1 MKIDKKN
8 RSLIFFNILVTCIAT
23 SMLATSLTTAL
34 PPILSDFKISATMGQ
49 WLTSG
54 YSLAMGIMMPATAF
68 LIRRFKT
75 KRLYLSAIACFMFG
89 LVIDIFAPN
98 FTILMVGRI
107 FQAAGNGIL
116 TSMAQVVLFSIYPK
130 EEIGSIMGLYGLSIG
145 AAPVIAPTIAG
156 IIVDHMRW
164 QMIFVIALIIIAISF
179 ILAVRVF
186 EDVLDNVK
194 QKFDIFSF
202 ILSAFAYSGVILGI
216 GNIGNYKFLSVNII
230 LPLIIGILS
239 MSIFVYRQ
247 LHMKMPFLELR
258 ILKNRDYML
267 SVIGSMMLYLVMMG
281 SSIIMPLYV
290 QSIKGM
296 SATIS
301 GLVTLPG
308 SLLMAIVSPFAGR
321 IYDRIGMKKLF
332 VAGALFMFIS
342 NLGMVFIRQDTS
354 VIVASILNS
363 VRCVSIGCLMM
374 TLVTWGI
381 SGIEAE
387 NTAHGTALLTSLRTI
402 AGSIGSAVFVAI
414 MTVVSENSLGS
425 YGKNAYIH
433 GLNTTFAA
441 MSCVTIILLCIAAFY
456 VKEKK
461 NIDSKGYII
470 ENNTEA
476 DAVL

>member
-1 MKIDKKN
+1 MKIDKKK

-116 TSMAQVVLFSIYPK
+116 ASMAQVVLFSIYPK
-130 EEIGSIMGLYGLSIG
+130 EEVGSVMGLYGLSIG

-164 QMIFVIALIIIAISF
+164 QMIFVIALIIIAVSF

-186 EDVLDNVK
+186 ENVLDNVK

-202 ILSAFAYSGVILGI
+202 ILSAFAYSGIILGI
-216 GNIGNYKFLSVNII
+216 GNIGNYKFLSTNII

-239 MSIFVYRQ
+239 MSIFV
-247 LHMKMPFLELR
+247 
-258 ILKNRDYML
+258 
-267 SVIGSMMLYLVMMG
+267 
-281 SSIIMPLYV
+281 V
-290 QSIKGM
+290 QAITYEN
-296 SATIS
+296 AIS
-301 GLVTLPG
+301 
-308 SLLMAIVSPFAGR
+308 
-321 IYDRIGMKKLF
+321 
-332 VAGALFMFIS
+332 
-342 NLGMVFIRQDTS
+342 
-354 VIVASILNS
+354 
-363 VRCVSIGCLMM
+363 
-374 TLVTWGI
+374 
-381 SGIEAE
+381 
-387 NTAHGTALLTSLRTI
+387 
-402 AGSIGSAVFVAI
+402 
-414 MTVVSENSLGS
+414 
-425 YGKNAYIH
+425 
-433 GLNTTFAA
+433 
-441 MSCVTIILLCIAAFY
+441 
-456 VKEKK
+456 
-461 NIDSKGYII
+461 
-470 ENNTEA
+470 
-476 DAVL
+476 